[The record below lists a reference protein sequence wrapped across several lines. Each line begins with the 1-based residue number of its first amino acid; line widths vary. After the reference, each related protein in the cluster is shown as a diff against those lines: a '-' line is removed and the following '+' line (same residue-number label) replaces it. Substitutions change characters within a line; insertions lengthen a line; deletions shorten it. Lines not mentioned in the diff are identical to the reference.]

1 MSKQKAEVEISVVF
15 DNDKL
20 KEAYEK
26 LPEADPLRKRIDYV
40 IGRIKE
46 KPAFGQPIA
55 KRLIPKEYRRKGVD
69 NAFWVELSKGKGWR
83 LIYSLKSFTEIEI
96 VAIILEW
103 FVRHKDYARRFGYE

>member
-1 MSKQKAEVEISVVF
+1 MTKIRINRRETFRAIALAKVEISVVF

-55 KRLIPKEYRRKGVD
+55 KRLIPKEYRKKGVD
-69 NAFWVELSKGKGWR
+69 NAFWVELSKGKG
-83 LIYSLKSFTEIEI
+83 S
-96 VAIILEW
+96 
-103 FVRHKDYARRFGYE
+103 GG